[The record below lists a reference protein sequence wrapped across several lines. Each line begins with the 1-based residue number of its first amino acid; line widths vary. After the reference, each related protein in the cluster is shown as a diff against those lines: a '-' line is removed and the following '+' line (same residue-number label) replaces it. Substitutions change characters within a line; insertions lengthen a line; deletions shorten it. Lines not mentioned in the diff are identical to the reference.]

1 MINIRAHYGSA
12 VKRLSKKEGDAI
24 SRQAANSAFPAI
36 MAAVLF
42 VLYKRGWHKDR
53 LLKLYDDVC
62 AFLAMPPVFG
72 KHLDDRQIE
81 DFLEKR
87 IGINWDKIRNC
98 IQIAEE

>member
-1 MINIRAHYGSA
+1 MRAHYGNA
-12 VKRLSKKEGDAI
+12 VKRLSKKEGAAV
-24 SRQAANSAFPAI
+24 SRQAVDSAFPAV
-36 MAAVLF
+36 MAAVIF

-62 AFLAMPPVFG
+62 AFLAMPAVFG

-81 DFLEKR
+81 DYLEKK
-87 IGINWDKIRNC
+87 IGIDWNKIRKC

>member
-1 MINIRAHYGSA
+1 MRAHYGNA
-12 VKRLSKKEGDAI
+12 VKRLSKKEGAAV
-24 SRQAANSAFPAI
+24 SRQAADSAFPAV

-62 AFLAMPPVFG
+62 AFLAMPAVFG

-81 DFLEKR
+81 DYLEKK
-87 IGINWDKIRNC
+87 IGIDWSKIRKC